1 MFFLVLIREDRDTKV
16 FLDCALSTVV
26 FTTTVLNL
34 VLDFIKS
41 MMTVINPIRQI
52 NRATP
57 RQTAEIRADLYSV
70 LPTSL
75 SRYNNYSSFFIE
87 QYT

>member
-1 MFFLVLIREDRDTKV
+1 MFFLVLIREDCVTEV
-16 FLDCALSTVV
+16 FLDCALSSVV
-26 FTTTVLNL
+26 FTAKVLTL

-41 MMTVINPIRQI
+41 IKSMITVINPIRQI

-57 RQTAEIRADLYSV
+57 REIAEIRADLYSV

-75 SRYNNYSSFFIE
+75 L
-87 QYT
+87 